1 VEGQDKAGRP
11 VVYIFA
17 QRHDKDNRDIS
28 EMKKYIILNLEKAL
42 KQTRQDEEK
51 MIIVFDLSGF
61 GLRCMDYEV
70 LKLLIDILGYNYP
83 ETLSTAFVVNSPF
96 IFSACWAIIRPWL
109 DPVTAA
115 KAQFID
121 NKKLLNFIDD
131 ENLAIE
137 FKETT
142 A

>member
-1 VEGQDKAGRP
+1 
-11 VVYIFA
+11 
-17 QRHDKDNRDIS
+17 
-28 EMKKYIILNLEKAL
+28 MKKFIIWNLEKAL
-42 KQTRQDEEK
+42 KLTRPDEEK

-70 LKLLIDILGYNYP
+70 LKLIIDILGFNYP
-83 ETLSTAFVVNSPF
+83 ETLATAFVVNSPF
-96 IFSACWAIIRPWL
+96 IFWACWAIIRPWL

-121 NKKLLNFIDD
+121 SNKLSDFIDE

-137 FKETT
+137 FKAVTR